1 MYSVV
6 VTSTVGPVQLPP
18 ALMPNRLWLFV
29 PSRPMISRLP
39 QPVSSAAWA
48 SMKGAGMPV
57 SACTATAASV
67 CCCTKP
73 AALFSGTLGV
83 DLASATV
90 GRLLLAC
97 VVLGIGPGTRAI
109 WRCSWRS
116 ISAVRPP
123 GLAACRASSA
133 RSTVPSA
140 SAGFTQCSG
149 ASATRP
155 ASSADRLGR
164 CSRPGCAAAATSG
177 LPEVWR
183 AACRAA
189 SASGWPLRS
198 AAPVTPAGCRMW
210 PICRSSWRAMTS
222 DSPPG
227 RPAVLLASW
236 ASSISVPSLLP
247 ALSIRPDAWVDARIV
262 LSSSPMNSDSN
273 CLAASRAAP
282 LGSLPAERLR
292 LSRLRPSLAS
302 LTSDTL
308 LPGIGRFDKVPM
320 VRSPRFPRSGRRRTS
335 WPAGWPAG
343 PVARRPGC

>member
-6 VTSTVGPVQLPP
+6 VTSTVGPFQLPP
-18 ALMPNRLWLFV
+18 ALMPNRLWLLV
-29 PSRPMISRLP
+29 PSRPTISRLP

-57 SACTATAASV
+57 SACTAWAASV

-83 DLASATV
+83 ALASATA

-97 VVLGIGPGTRAI
+97 VVPGIGPGTKAI
-109 WRCSWRS
+109 WRCSCRS

-123 GLAACRASSA
+123 GLATRWASSV
-133 RSTVPSA
+133 RSTAPSA
-140 SAGFTQCSG
+140 SAGFRQWSG
-149 ASATRP
+149 VSATRA

-177 LPEVWR
+177 VPAMRR

-198 AAPVTPAGCRMW
+198 APPAGCWMW
-210 PICRSSWRAMTS
+210 PICRSSWRAITS
-222 DSPPG
+222 DRPPG

-247 ALSIRPDAWVDARIV
+247 ALSISPDAWVDARMV

-273 CLAASRAAP
+273 CLAASRTAP
-282 LGSLPAERLR
+282 LGSLAALRLR

-302 LTSDTL
+302 LTSDAL
-308 LPGIGRFDKVPM
+308 GPGSDRFDKVPM
-320 VRSPRFPRSGRRRTS
+320 VRSPRSRHSRRQRSS
-335 WPAGWPAG
+335 SPAGWPAG
-343 PVARRPGC
+343 PAAWRPGC